1 MRQLH
6 ALLMAVGLVA
16 PATQARAVDTAPQA
30 VLAVVRTLDTA
41 LLAKDVSALGG
52 LLEPDF
58 VGTVPSGVALAK
70 DAYIAFHTR
79 ANEGLVSIEA
89 AAGTTPTVRVIDG
102 RFAVVN
108 RRVAIRRADLAG
120 KGSFEV
126 QRIEVLRLDA
136 GRWRIVSGRARGC
149 STRSGARD

>member
-30 VLAVVRTLDTA
+30 VLAAVRTLDTA

-79 ANEGLVSIEA
+79 ADEGLVSIEP

-108 RRVAIRRADLAG
+108 RRVAVRRADLAG
-120 KGSFEV
+120 KIDAFEV

-136 GRWRIVSGRARGC
+136 GRWRLVSGQG
-149 STRSGARD
+149 TRVQH

>member
-6 ALLMAVGLVA
+6 VLLMAASLVA
-16 PATQARAVDTAPQA
+16 PATQAREVDTGPQA
-30 VLAVVRTLDTA
+30 VLAAIRTLDIA
-41 LLAKDVSALGG
+41 LVAKDVSALGG

-58 VGTVPSGVALAK
+58 VGTVPSGMALLK

-79 ANEGLVSIEA
+79 ADEGLVSIEP

-108 RRVAIRRADLAG
+108 RRVAVRRVDPAG
-120 KGSFEV
+120 KIDAFEV

-136 GRWRIVSGRARGC
+136 GRWRIVSGQG
-149 STRSGARD
+149 TRVQH